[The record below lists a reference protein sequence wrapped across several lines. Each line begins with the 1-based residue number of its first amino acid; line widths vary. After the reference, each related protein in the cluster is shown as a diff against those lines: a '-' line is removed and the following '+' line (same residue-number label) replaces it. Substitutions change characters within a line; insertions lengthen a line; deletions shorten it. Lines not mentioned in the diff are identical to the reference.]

1 LRTINRLTEG
11 DTVRYSPILRSGE
24 KRSGEVTL
32 VVAPAIPESKEK
44 PIVVFDPKPAEK
56 TAEWKI
62 SRKVSV
68 AIFIYGPDGLNE
80 GKVKTLLAKDTD
92 LVAQLADYA
101 ERTDQTEAL
110 IQALTSGGS
119 PATMDAALQGFASQY
134 GLSGKIDRTQAP
146 DQQALTL
153 FRTLNP
159 AIQTYDPLA
168 PASSQ
173 RVGET
178 ASLATSIAGL
188 FFGSPVGVAAG
199 GTALVIDLKMLAF
212 PKTDFRSSL
221 AEKLPGEGL
230 GLCGKKDP
238 APPHTKVAYLWAAR
252 IPNTKAPTLTIG
264 NENSIPITQKSPI
277 GVEVSDA
284 DWKYVDRIRNWTL
297 TADGRKPV
305 PVTIKK
311 LSEPKQLEIDLTNTS
326 ISPGTY
332 SLHANWDW
340 DSFDINGEVRIQP
353 LGDFG
358 GARLDPVSQ
367 DQLIAGR
374 GEVRISLEGADFE
387 FVTGVQ
393 FQRQKDEFA
402 KPAPLPF
409 VLPSGL
415 RRGPQQHIDLLVDTK
430 DIEPGAYQFLVTQV
444 DGRTHPV
451 PFWILPEP
459 PQITN
464 LPFVI
469 SRGERTHQFTLK
481 GENLDLLTK
490 LEVPKGS
497 IALGPKLPKQAER
510 AATLQLTDDLEPGS
524 ALPILASVAGHTD
537 AIKIENAVH
546 VVGPRPVIK
555 EVKVSAPSDMPI
567 AIRPGELQAG
577 VYFSGMF
584 HVKDLETNSGIQ
596 LSCDGQEG
604 NVVTLKLGTHSG
616 SATFEQLGADQ
627 VFLSFDTNGW
637 PAGCNVQARIDNGP
651 DGLSD
656 PWLLGRLVRFP
667 QVDSF
672 KVVST
677 ETPIPTSTP
686 HTPGY
691 VGELIGTDL
700 QNIEKIGWDSTNC
713 TTVTDLPAP
722 IPGAGLKQSLR
733 ISLSGPPPAP
743 HTPLYLWLRGDNEGR
758 STNIHD

>member
-1 LRTINRLTEG
+1 
-11 DTVRYSPILRSGE
+11 VRYSPILRSGE

-62 SRKVSV
+62 ERKVSV

-80 GKVKTLLAKDTD
+80 GKVKSFLAKDTD

-110 IQALTSGGS
+110 IQALSPGGS
-119 PATMDAALQGFASQY
+119 PATMNAALQGFASQY
-134 GLSGKIDRTQAP
+134 GLSEKIDRTQTP

-159 AIQTYDPLA
+159 AMQTYDPLA
-168 PASSQ
+168 PTSTQ
-173 RVGET
+173 RIGET
-178 ASLATSIAGL
+178 AGIATSIAGL
-188 FFGSPVGVAAG
+188 FFGSPVGLAAG

-252 IPNTKAPTLTIG
+252 IPNTKPPTLTIG
-264 NENSIPITQKSPI
+264 TENSIPITQKSP
-277 GVEVSDA
+277 VSVRVSDA

-297 TADGRKPV
+297 TAEGRKAV
-305 PVTIKK
+305 PITVKT
-311 LSEPKQLEIDLTNTS
+311 LGEPKQLEIDLTDTS

-332 SLHANWDW
+332 SLRANWDW
-340 DSFDINGEVRIQP
+340 DPFAINGEVRIQP
-353 LGDFG
+353 LGDFAKAG
-358 GARLDPVSQ
+358 LDPVSQ

-374 GEVRISLEGADFE
+374 GKVRVSLEGADFE

-402 KPAPLPF
+402 KPASLPF
-409 VLPSGL
+409 VLATGL

-430 DIEPGAYQFLVTQV
+430 DIEPGPYQFLVTQV
-444 DGRTHPV
+444 DGQTHPV
-451 PFWILPEP
+451 PFWVLPEP
-459 PQITN
+459 PEITN
-464 LPFVI
+464 FPFVI
-469 SRGERTHQFTLK
+469 SHGERTHQFTLK
-481 GENLDLLTK
+481 GENLELLTK

-497 IALGPKLPKQAER
+497 IALGPALPKQTKR
-510 AATLQLTDDLEPGS
+510 TATLQLSEDLERGS
-524 ALPILASVAGHTD
+524 TLPIFASVSGHTD
-537 AIKIENAVH
+537 TVKIANAVH
-546 VVGPRPVIK
+546 VVGPRPAIT
-555 EVKVSAPSDMPI
+555 EAKVSAPADMPI

-577 VYFSGMF
+577 LYFSGMF
-584 HVKDLETNSGIQ
+584 HVKALETNSGIQ
-596 LSCDGQEG
+596 LSCEGQEG

-637 PAGCNVQARIDNGP
+637 PAGCNVRARIDNGP

-667 QVDSF
+667 QIDSF
-672 KVVST
+672 KIVST
-677 ETPIPTSTP
+677 ESPITPSAPPAPKTP
-686 HTPGY
+686 PAPGY
-691 VGELIGTDL
+691 VGELIGADL
-700 QNIEKIGWDSTNC
+700 QNIEKIGWDPTNC
-713 TTVTDLPAP
+713 TAVTDLPSP
-722 IPGAGLKQSLR
+722 IPGAGSKQSLR
-733 ISLSGPPPAP
+733 VSLSSSPPAP
-743 HTPLYLWLRGDNEGR
+743 HTPLYLWLRGDKDGR